1 MERKSSISVWQLG
14 LFEGFDRDIMVMQRD
29 EEEVFDD
36 AIHVFFEK
44 EYYDAYVAMA
54 VKYGQHRYA
63 YHEDKLGEVV
73 NQIFEE
79 DILGLAL
86 HIRANT
92 NASQI
97 VLCDEKYLAARDL
110 LGVRDAADSYHHLYM
125 SAIEREE
132 KEAVVARLWTK
143 YVYIIGQLP
152 DPRRKPA
159 EGENPVFELM
169 TMKCGKDGAPATAED
184 FDHESLKIFLTADS
198 AMRFN
203 TDKKPVSKYKLA
215 ALSQLVKGKLQV
227 IIEPHRNY
235 RLEYDP
241 ASIDLSAHLDIPR
254 FDEAQVKARLAE
266 YFEMDKLYVLLAPLY
281 SDYRV
286 SLGNPFLMKMDEK
299 NIMMYLFEKYDDAV
313 SYVLQ
318 NPTLLPV
325 FDGTFPIGVLDKGD
339 KLLNLEVILALADK
353 IGVTGVGFDMDTMRA
368 IGCKLSFIKEA
379 TGKCG
384 DVERLVSAEELDGI
398 RREKDG
404 EPQYRFPPVP
414 FYDRENA
421 YDVSEEQRAS
431 ALAYIERE
439 AGGASYLAGRGI
451 AELMVCIRETEKYFD
466 KARMD
471 GDEEA
476 VKRYGLLMNRATI
489 ALTEALCE
497 RPYIFTL
504 REENGEFTLKNG
516 LAYLI
521 VTNRFEAGRKGEGRL
536 TPVSIDNPE
545 FMDKL
550 YETSKAVALT
560 DGPNLVCL
568 ADTKL
573 MSEVAKQW
581 VKSSPIRAEL
591 MIYLTQGCALSYNE
605 ASYYFRRLK
614 SDGDIFVEFVSTVRG
629 GAYPSIGMLT
639 IGGHTAQA
647 LADANGWNYL
657 QAYDALLSIKEELSG
672 ASTASMMAAAVE
684 AGDSKAEAPDTAADE
699 EEKKGIFGKLFKK

>member
-14 LFEGFDRDIMVMQRD
+14 LFEGFDRDVMVMQRD
-29 EEEVFDD
+29 EEEVFDE
-36 AIHVFFEK
+36 AIHVFFDK
-44 EYYDAYVAMA
+44 EYYDAYVAKA
-54 VKYGQHRYA
+54 VKYGEHRYA

-73 NQIFEE
+73 NQVFEE
-79 DILGLAL
+79 NIPGLVL
-86 HIRANT
+86 HISANA
-92 NASQI
+92 NAPKN

-110 LGVRDAADSYHHLYM
+110 LVLRDAADSYHHMYM
-125 SAIEREE
+125 TAIDREE
-132 KEAVVARLWTK
+132 KEAAVARLWTK

-152 DPRRKPA
+152 DPRKKPA
-159 EGENPVFELM
+159 EGEKPVFELM
-169 TMKCGKDGAPATAED
+169 TMKRGKDGAPASAED

-203 TDKKPVSKYKLA
+203 ADKKPISKYKLA
-215 ALSQLVKGKLQV
+215 ALSQLVKGKLQIV
-227 IIEPHRNY
+227 IEPHRNY
-235 RLEYDP
+235 WLEYDP
-241 ASIDLSAHLDIPR
+241 AAIDLSAHLEIPR
-254 FDEAQVKARLAE
+254 FDEAKVKARLAE
-266 YFEMDKLYVLLAPLY
+266 YFEMDKIYVLLAPLY
-281 SDYRV
+281 SDYRA

-325 FDGTFPIGVLDKGD
+325 FDSTFPIGVLDNSD
-339 KLLNLEVILALADK
+339 KMQKLELILALADK
-353 IGVTGVGFDMDTMRA
+353 IGVTGIGFDMDTMQA

-384 DVERLVSAEELDGI
+384 DVESLVMSEDLDSI
-398 RREKDG
+398 RKEKDG
-404 EPQYRFPPVP
+404 ELQYRFPTVP
-414 FYDRENA
+414 FCDRENA
-421 YDVSEEQRAS
+421 YHVSEERRTELLSHMEQDAD
-431 ALAYIERE
+431 
-439 AGGASYLAGRGI
+439 GGFAFLAGCSI
-451 AELMVCIRETEKYFD
+451 AEMMVYIHEAASRFEKVQAD
-466 KARMD
+466 E
-471 GDEEA
+471 DEE
-476 VKRYGLLMNRATI
+476 VKKRYVLLLNRATVS
-489 ALTEALCE
+489 LTEALCE

-504 REENGEFTLKNG
+504 REENGEFTLKKQ

-550 YETSKAVALT
+550 YEASKAVVLT

-581 VKSSPIRAEL
+581 VKSAPIRAEL
-591 MIYLTQGCALSYNE
+591 MIYLTQGCNLSYNE

-614 SDGDIFVEFVSTVRG
+614 SDGDIFVEFVSTVRN

-639 IGGHTAQA
+639 IEGHTAQE
-647 LADANGWNYL
+647 LAEANGWNYL
-657 QAYDALLSIKEELSG
+657 QAYDALLSLKEDPEGKTAASLSEG
-672 ASTASMMAAAVE
+672 AAAQASE
-684 AGDSKAEAPDTAADE
+684 TSDTSASDE
-699 EEKKGIFGKLFKK
+699 TEKKGIFGKLFKK